1 MKEIFKSA
9 INVIDSSISDDEIN
23 EEVNDAI
30 KSKDNRFVLKS
41 NIDGYIMFTKEKWE
55 ILIESNIKFAQ

>member
-9 INVIDSSISDDEIN
+9 INVMDSSISDDEIN
-23 EEVNDAI
+23 EEINDAI

-41 NIDGYIMFTKEKWE
+41 NIDGYIMFTKEKWV
-55 ILIESNIKFAQ
+55 ILIDSNIKFAQ

>member
-23 EEVNDAI
+23 EEINDAI

-41 NIDGYIMFTKEKWE
+41 NMDGYIMFTKEK
-55 ILIESNIKFAQ
+55 